1 MLQPNELTEGLENY
15 FYIILTGH
23 FAISVLLAYMLHFLL
38 KKRFADRPEFRRRDE
53 EDLASIEDDSLRG
66 RIARWLFRLSFH
78 RYNSLYAFLTLFLLA
93 FSMPVV
99 GYASAIWIAYYL
111 RSVVYKKE
119 EFSTH
124 TLNLDE
130 FDEIFAHTKRIFGE
144 SALLEMMN
152 NPYIPK
158 SKKLQALVELSQN
171 LDPVNIKVVQETLKS
186 EDDEVRMFGYAIL
199 NKTEL
204 SINRRINEALEE
216 LQKEDTT
223 KEKEAYL
230 KKRLAALY
238 WDLVYYG
245 FAQDVLEGEF
255 LEMIYRYDDEAE
267 VFFHSKIMELKDRL
281 VHLLDNQEED
291 LKGYLL
297 GELRKLYEEYIE
309 IKVLKGKIKMRQ
321 NEHTQAIE
329 EFTIALSIAEDE
341 LDTDLSYIYPYIAEI
356 YYNEGR
362 YRITREVMHQARN
375 LEYNTK
381 LYPLVLQWR
390 AS

>member
-1 MLQPNELTEGLENY
+1 MLQPSELKAGLENY
-15 FYIILTGH
+15 FYIILFVH
-23 FAISVLLAYMLHFLL
+23 IFISALLAYMLHFLL
-38 KKRFADRPEFRRRDE
+38 KKRFVDTPELRRRDE
-53 EDLASIEDDSLRG
+53 EDLASIEDDTLRG
-66 RIARWLFRLSFH
+66 RIARRLFRLSFH
-78 RYNSLYAFLTLFLLA
+78 RYNSLYAFFTLFLLA
-93 FSMPVV
+93 FSMPIA
-99 GYASAIWIAYYL
+99 GYASAMWIAYYL
-111 RSVVYKKE
+111 RSVIYTKQE
-119 EFSTH
+119 YSTH

-130 FDEIFAHTKRIFGE
+130 FDEIFAQTKRIFGE

-204 SINRRINEALEE
+204 SINRQINKALEK
-216 LQKEDTT
+216 LQKEDVT
-223 KEKEAYL
+223 KEEAAYL

-245 FAQDVLEGEF
+245 FAQDVLESEF
-255 LEMIYRYDDEAE
+255 LEMIYSYDDEAE
-267 VFFHSKIMELKDRL
+267 HYFRLKIMELKERL
-281 VHLLDNQEED
+281 DHLLDNQEED

-297 GELRKLYEEYIE
+297 GELRKSYEEYIE
-309 IKVLKGKIKMRQ
+309 IKVLKGKIRMRQ
-321 NEHTQAIE
+321 DKHTQAIE

-362 YRITREVMHQARN
+362 YKITREVMQKACN